1 MSGPIDLS
9 RLPKPKVIEELDY
22 ETILEQRKQKL
33 LSLVPEDRRQE
44 VEETL
49 ALESEPLTIQLQENA
64 YRELVWR
71 MRVNEAAVA
80 NMLAFAEDEDLDNLV
95 SNFETERLMVDPG
108 DPDAIPPIPPP
119 YESNESLR
127 LRSQQSW
134 EGLSVAGPTKAY
146 EFHALSADG
155 RVSDA
160 KAISPTPAYVEVT
173 LLTTEGDGT
182 ASQEI
187 IDNVDAALSAEDIR
201 PVGDRL
207 NVQSATIVNYQVD
220 ATLYVYPGPEQEP
233 ILQAAQDSLEKYI
246 TAQRR
251 IGRDIRISALHAALH
266 VEGVQRV
273 ELASPVADVVLD
285 ETEAANCTN
294 LSVVIGGSDE

>member
-9 RLPKPKVIEELDY
+9 RLPQPKVIEELDF

-33 LSLVPEDRRQE
+33 LSLMPENRRQE

-49 ALESEPLTIQLQENA
+49 ALESEPLTILLQESA
-64 YRELVWR
+64 YRELIWR
-71 MRVNEAAVA
+71 KRVNEAAVA
-80 NMLAFAEDEDLDNLV
+80 NMLAYSGDDDLDNLV
-95 SNFETERLMVDPG
+95 ANFDTERLLVDPG
-108 DPDAIPPIPPP
+108 DPDAIPPVPPT

-127 LRSQQSW
+127 LRAQRSW
-134 EGLSVAGPTKAY
+134 EGLSVAGPTGAY
-146 EFHALSADG
+146 EYHALSADG

-160 KAISPTPAYVEVT
+160 SADSPLPTEVTVT
-173 LLTTEGDGT
+173 LLSTEGDGT

-187 IDNVDAALSAEDIR
+187 IDIVTAALSAEDIR

-207 NVQSATIVNYQVD
+207 TVQSAAIITYQVD

-233 ILQAAQDSLEKYI
+233 ILEAAQYSLNQYVSE
-246 TAQRR
+246 QRR

-273 ELASPVADVVLD
+273 ELAQPLSDLVLD
-285 ETEAANCTN
+285 GTEAAYCT
-294 LSVVIGGSDE
+294 SISIVIGGSDE

>member
-1 MSGPIDLS
+1 VSGPIDLS
-9 RLPKPKVIEELDY
+9 RLPKPNVIEELDY
-22 ETILEQRKQKL
+22 EAILEQRKQKL

-71 MRVNEAAVA
+71 KRVNEAAVA

-108 DPDAIPPIPPP
+108 DPDAIPPVPPT

-127 LRSQQSW
+127 LRAQQSW

-160 KAISPTPAYVEVT
+160 RAISPTPAYVEVT
-173 LLTTEGDGT
+173 LLSTEGDGT

-207 NVQSATIVNYQVD
+207 TVQSAIIVNYQVD

-246 TAQRR
+246 SAQRR

-273 ELASPVADVVLD
+273 ELASPSADVVLD
-285 ETEAANCTN
+285 ETQAANCTN
-294 LSVVIGGSDE
+294 VSVLIGGSDE

>member
-9 RLPKPKVIEELDY
+9 RLPKPNVIEELDY

-71 MRVNEAAVA
+71 KRVNEAAVA

-108 DPDAIPPIPPP
+108 DPDAIPPVPPT

-127 LRSQQSW
+127 LRAQQSW

-160 KAISPTPAYVEVT
+160 RAISPTPAYVEVT
-173 LLTTEGDGT
+173 LLSTEGDGT

-207 NVQSATIVNYQVD
+207 TVQSAIIVNYQVD

-246 TAQRR
+246 SAQRR

-273 ELASPVADVVLD
+273 ELASPSADVVLD
-285 ETEAANCTN
+285 ETQAANCTN
-294 LSVVIGGSDE
+294 VSVLIGGSDE

>member
-9 RLPKPKVIEELDY
+9 RLPKPNVIEELDY

-71 MRVNEAAVA
+71 KRVNEAAVA

-108 DPDAIPPIPPP
+108 DPNAIPPVPPT

-160 KAISPTPAYVEVT
+160 RAISPTPAYVEVT
-173 LLTTEGDGT
+173 LLSTEGDGT

-187 IDNVDAALSAEDIR
+187 IDKVDAALSAEDIR

-207 NVQSATIVNYQVD
+207 TVQSATIVNYQVD

-233 ILQAAQDSLEKYI
+233 ILQTAQDSLEKYI
-246 TAQRR
+246 SAQRR

-273 ELASPVADVVLD
+273 KLVSPLADVVLD

>member
-9 RLPKPKVIEELDY
+9 RLPKPNVIEELDY

-71 MRVNEAAVA
+71 KRVNEAAVA

-95 SNFETERLMVDPG
+95 ANFDTERLMVDPG
-108 DPDAIPPIPPP
+108 DPNAIPPVQPT
-119 YESNESLR
+119 YESDESLR
-127 LRSQQSW
+127 IRSQQSW
-134 EGLSVAGPTKAY
+134 EGLSVAGPTGAY

-155 RVSDA
+155 RVADA
-160 KAISPTPAYVEVT
+160 RAESPLPAEVTVT
-173 LLTTEGDGT
+173 LLSTEADGT

-187 IDNVDAALSAEDIR
+187 INNVAAALSDEDTR
-201 PVGDRL
+201 PVGDRVT
-207 NVQSATIVNYQVD
+207 VQSAAIVNYQVD
-220 ATLYVYPGPEQEP
+220 AILYVYPGPEQEP
-233 ILQAAQDSLEKYI
+233 ILEAAQEALTKYVSE
-246 TAQRR
+246 QRR

-273 ELASPVADVVLD
+273 ELAQPASDLVLSG
-285 ETEAANCTN
+285 TEAAYCTST
-294 LSVVIGGSDE
+294 SVMIGGSDE

>member
-1 MSGPIDLS
+1 MAGPINLAQ
-9 RLPKPKVIEELDY
+9 LPAPNVVEVLDF
-22 ETILEQRKQKL
+22 ETIFEERKQAFLDL
-33 LSLVPEDRRQE
+33 LTPTQRIE
-44 VEETL
+44 VSQTL
-49 ALESEPLTIQLQENA
+49 QIESEPITKLLEENA

-71 MRVNEAAVA
+71 KRVNEAAVA
-80 NMLAFAEDEDLDNLV
+80 NMLAFASGEDLDNLAA
-95 SNFETERLMVDPG
+95 NFDTERLMVDPG
-108 DPDAIPPIPPP
+108 DPNAIPPVPPT
-119 YESNESLR
+119 YESNDSLR

-160 KAISPTPAYVEVT
+160 RAISPTPAYVEVT
-173 LLTTEGDGT
+173 LLSTEGDGT

-187 IDNVDAALSAEDIR
+187 IDIVDAALSAEDIR

-207 NVQSATIVNYQVD
+207 TVQSATIVNYQVD

-233 ILQAAQDSLEKYI
+233 VLEAAQAALNQYLSD
-246 TAQRR
+246 QRR

-273 ELASPVADVVLD
+273 ELAQPVADVVLD
-285 ETEAANCTN
+285 ETEAGYCT
-294 LSVVIGGSDE
+294 SATVVIGGSDE

>member
-9 RLPKPKVIEELDY
+9 RLPQPKVIEELDF

-64 YRELVWR
+64 YRELIWR
-71 MRVNEAAVA
+71 KRVNEAAVA

-95 SNFETERLMVDPG
+95 SNFDTERLMVDPG
-108 DPDAIPPIPPP
+108 DPAAIPPVPPT
-119 YESNESLR
+119 YETNDSLR

-160 KAISPTPAYVEVT
+160 KADSPVPAEVTVT
-173 LLTTEGDGT
+173 LLSIEGDGT
-182 ASQEI
+182 TSQAI
-187 IDNVDAALSAEDIR
+187 IDKVDAALSAEDIR

-207 NVQSATIVNYQVD
+207 TVRSATIVNYQVD

-233 ILQAAQDSLEKYI
+233 ILEAAQSSLDAYI
-246 TAQRR
+246 SSQRR
-251 IGRDIRISALHAALH
+251 IGRDVRLSAIYAALH

-273 ELASPVADVVLD
+273 ELAQPAADVVISD
-285 ETEAANCTN
+285 TEAAHCTST
-294 LSVVIGGSDE
+294 SVVIGGSDE

>member
-1 MSGPIDLS
+1 MSGPIDIS
-9 RLPKPKVIEELDY
+9 RLPKPNVIEELDF

-33 LSLVPEDRRQE
+33 LSLVPEDRREE

-49 ALESEPLTIQLQENA
+49 ALETEPLTIELQENA

-71 MRVNEAAVA
+71 RRVNQAATA
-80 NMLAFAEDEDLDNLV
+80 GMLAYAEDEDLDNLV
-95 SNFETERLMVDPG
+95 ANFETERLMVDPG
-108 DPDAIPPIPPP
+108 DPDAIPPVPPT
-119 YESNESLR
+119 YESNEKLR

-146 EFHALSADG
+146 EYHALSADG
-155 RVSDA
+155 RVADA
-160 KAISPTPAYVEVT
+160 KAESPSPCYVAVT
-173 LLTTEGDGT
+173 LLSTEGDGT
-182 ASQEI
+182 T
-187 IDNVDAALSAEDIR
+187 SAEVIEAVESALMAEDTR

-207 NVQSATIVNYQVD
+207 TVQSATIIDYQVD

-233 ILQAAQDSLEKYI
+233 ILDAAEASLEKYI
-246 TAQRR
+246 SEQRR

-273 ELASPVADVVLD
+273 EIAQPSEDLVITN
-285 ETEAANCTN
+285 TEAGHCTDIN
-294 LSVVIGGSDE
+294 LSIGGYDE